1 MHLSKLL
8 TKDLALR
15 LPLTKPSEPPSYIMK
30 QWAKNGIYIGKT
42 IYFDQPFFWNPKF
55 LINPHV
61 AVVGITGSGKSYL
74 VKTMI
79 TRASLIWG
87 ANALILDWAGEYK
100 TWVEHVGGK
109 VIDVGKESINIL
121 DRRGEAGQ
129 KVSQLLQSFDILIE
143 LDKHPKAKVVMQE
156 ALETLFA
163 HNKKKRKHKPC
174 MKDLI
179 GVLEKRKKKAKESE
193 KKDINMALA
202 LLKRIYLQGKA
213 FFSSKT
219 SFSMDRL
226 MKGLV
231 CVDLHN
237 LPSEEVRTLVGMTIL
252 QYVKEKMRTTNKGE
266 SNVPNLILVLDE
278 AWKLASDER
287 SDVIAIVR
295 EGRKYNFSV
304 IVATQNPTD
313 IHQAILSNVGSV
325 FVFKLILKKY
335 REMIKSSLN
344 YSDVVDQQ
352 ISSFPIGRCFV
363 RVSPKRYSKC
373 NNIIIKRVIGEDF
386 LTKYTIINEGIN
398 GGRGMIVEFDR
409 ERFIRTLYDLGLNR
423 EDVSKI
429 KEAFDR
435 NDGELDAVKFLELLE
450 NLGFSRAKLLTILR
464 ELGMNDKQ
472 IVEIFALLRAKQVH
486 ERRGTGATLILE

>member
-1 MHLSKLL
+1 MHLSQLL
-8 TKDLALR
+8 TKDLASR

-42 IYFDQPFFWNPKF
+42 LYFDQPFFWNPKF

-74 VKTMI
+74 VKTVI
-79 TRASLIWG
+79 TRASLMWG
-87 ANALILDWAGEYK
+87 ANALILDWTGEYR
-100 TWVEHVGGK
+100 TWVEHVGGT

-121 DRRGEAGQ
+121 DREGEEGQ
-129 KVSQLLQSFDILIE
+129 KVSQLLQAFDILIE
-143 LDKHPKAKVVMQE
+143 LDKYPKAKVVVQE
-156 ALETLFA
+156 ALETIFK
-163 HNKKKRKHKPC
+163 HNKKRRKRKPC

-179 GVLEKRKKKAKESE
+179 DELEKRKKKAKESE

-219 SFSMDRL
+219 SFSMDKL

-237 LPSEEVRTLVGMTIL
+237 LPTEEIRTLVGMTIL
-252 QYVKEKMRTTNKGE
+252 QYVKEKMRSSSKE
-266 SNVPNLILVLDE
+266 ERDLPNLILVLDE

-313 IHQAILSNVGSV
+313 VHQAILSNVGSV

-344 YSDVVDQQ
+344 YTDVVDQQ

-363 RVSPKRYSKC
+363 RVSPKQYSKC
-373 NNIIIKRVIGEDF
+373 NNIIIKRVVGEDF
-386 LTKYTIINEGIN
+386 LTKYTIINE
-398 GGRGMIVEFDR
+398 RRDDVIVEFDR
-409 ERFIRTLYDLGLNR
+409 ERFIRTLYDLGLNH
-423 EDVSKI
+423 EDVAKI

-435 NDGELDAVKFLELLE
+435 NDGELDAIKFLESLE
-450 NLGFSRAKLLTILR
+450 NLGFSRSKLLTILR
-464 ELGMNDKQ
+464 ELGMKDKQ

-486 ERRGTGATLILE
+486 ERKGTGVTLILE